1 MKEMNLNAGKLIF
14 LLNKGNFFNTWV
26 LGWVLGVNTWV
37 WVWDLGLGFFSYL
50 GISMNGDIP
59 KDDSGKKMKLQH
71 PLCSSTFNQSNKK
84 KKA

>member
-1 MKEMNLNAGKLIF
+1 

-50 GISMNGDIP
+50 GISSKYECRVELP
-59 KDDSGKKMKLQH
+59 
-71 PLCSSTFNQSNKK
+71 STQAIGLLIILLLMFTVECCEL
-84 KKA
+84 